1 MKHFNIKYLVIGI
14 HDDTKSYIF
23 DMKSIKIFYK
33 NNDISMYVPIYVN
46 TYKFIYD
53 EILLG
58 HSYCIKSKE
67 NTHIKTKELERKF
80 SRKYYAPKKTS
91 HH

>member
-46 TYKFIYD
+46 TYKFI
-53 EILLG
+53 
-58 HSYCIKSKE
+58 C
-67 NTHIKTKELERKF
+67 
-80 SRKYYAPKKTS
+80 KYL
-91 HH
+91 

>member
-14 HDDTKSYIF
+14 KSYIF

-46 TYKFIYD
+46 SYKFIYD

-67 NTHIKTKELERKF
+67 NTHIKLTEYNLFPLSQKEATIK
-80 SRKYYAPKKTS
+80 
-91 HH
+91 